1 MCKADP
7 SKHVQAIN
15 SDLTLKYYKLP
26 VQLSKKRIPDIL
38 LKMNTGFRK
47 NLIFLKIVILVKAAK
62 LQEHPFSFFSKL
74 ANI

>member
-38 LKMNTGFRK
+38 LKMNTGFTKKQDLFK
-47 NLIFLKIVILVKAAK
+47 NSSPCK
-62 LQEHPFSFFSKL
+62 SG
-74 ANI
+74 